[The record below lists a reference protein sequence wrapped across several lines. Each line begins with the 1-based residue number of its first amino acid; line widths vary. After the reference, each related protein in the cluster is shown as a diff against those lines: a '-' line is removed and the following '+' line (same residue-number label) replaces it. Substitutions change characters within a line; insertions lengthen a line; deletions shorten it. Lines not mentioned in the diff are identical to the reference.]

1 MMKNVGRKEEV
12 KERKLKRNEI
22 GMKEKQAKKC
32 ELKKESNNGKVN
44 ERTNEQRIKM
54 IEK

>member
-22 GMKEKQAKKC
+22 GMKEKQAKKMRI
-32 ELKKESNNGKVN
+32 EEGK
-44 ERTNEQRIKM
+44 
-54 IEK
+54 